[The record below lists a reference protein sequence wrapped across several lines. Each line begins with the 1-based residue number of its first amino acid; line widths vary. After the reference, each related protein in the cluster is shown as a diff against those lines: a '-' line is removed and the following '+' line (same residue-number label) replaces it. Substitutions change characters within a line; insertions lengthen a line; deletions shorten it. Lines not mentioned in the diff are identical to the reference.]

1 MGYERAK
8 HWLTYLMVRVLVC
21 MIQSVPLRCC
31 RSFSRLM
38 ATIAWSLVRFRRQL
52 IDDNLQRA
60 FPSMSKQQRAATA
73 LGMWTHLV
81 LMVCEIA
88 HTSRKIHRTN
98 WRQHI
103 RLSRDRELVTQLLE
117 SRPLVLLT
125 GHFGNFE
132 LAGYATGLY
141 GFSNH
146 TIARPLDNPYLNAF
160 IAGFRQLN
168 GQYILSKQG
177 SSAEVQRLLGADGTL
192 AVLGD
197 QYAGRKG
204 CWVDFLGR
212 PASYHK
218 AIALFSLTN
227 KAPLATCYARRLG
240 EPLQFEL
247 GLADLFDPSSPD
259 NVVPDIPGITQW
271 YNALLE
277 SLVRRDPEQY
287 WWVHR
292 RWKGDPPASAQHA
305 SLARSA

>member
-1 MGYERAK
+1 MGYQRAK
-8 HWLTYLMVRVLVC
+8 DWLTYLTVRVLVC
-21 MIQSVPLRCC
+21 IIQSVPLRCC
-31 RSFSRLM
+31 RHFSRVM
-38 ATIAWSLVRFRRQL
+38 ATVAWSLVRFRREL
-52 IDDNLQRA
+52 IDENLKHA

-73 LGMWTHLV
+73 FGMWAHLV
-81 LMVCEIA
+81 LMICEIA

-98 WRQHI
+98 WRRHI
-103 RLSRDRELVTQLLE
+103 QLSRGRELVTQLLE
-117 SRPLVLLT
+117 SKPLVLLT

-132 LAGYATGLY
+132 LAGYATGLC

-146 TIARPLDNPYLNAF
+146 TMARPLDNPYLNSF

-177 SSAEVQRLLGADGTL
+177 SSDEVQRLLGADGTL
-192 AVLGD
+192 AILGD

-227 KAPLATCYARRLG
+227 NAPLAICFARRLG

-247 GLADLFDPSSPD
+247 GLADFFDPSSPAT
-259 NVVPDIPGITQW
+259 VVPDIPGITQW
-271 YNALLE
+271 YNAVLE